1 MQPSSSSAT
10 SRRLGED
17 FAPQRA
23 LYLNHIP
30 ALLIVTGLVTWI
42 AADETAMVIAAA
54 VAGLIGVYMVWDWLF
69 QEAPT
74 RFSTLVTIA
83 LLLGY
88 GLGTLNTWLTL
99 PRGDLSLSRFLGLD
113 EAILARGMAA
123 VLLAAAPV
131 CFLGELYERPVF
143 GREFRIP
150 LNQQTYTLV
159 YLGTIAVT
167 AGFFTHVLGFGGIQ
181 NTYGQQQ
188 GVLSALLAW
197 FFPPLAALTAAV
209 FLTTPTGGRKILT
222 GACALVMGILLMAVG
237 RRVLIYTAME
247 ILFGL
252 RLTGYRL
259 KGTIGKKLLLIVGCG
274 VFLAIGVNVFMLL
287 RLAAQEGH
295 AGVNTPLGARIQVA
309 MNWVE
314 DGTAITRATEANRV
328 NAQKRT
334 FVLGFFADVLEGSSR
349 HTPALGR
356 DAAGYISLAIPR
368 VFNPNKDLTFSEEG
382 VDDELFSLTYFDSA
396 NSILTNGATDFG
408 FLGVLVYPLL
418 IVWLMRF
425 SVEICSRF
433 LQAAP
438 MAIIA
443 LGVIFS
449 LLQTENSIDGY
460 LVTIRNMVAFVII
473 LLVFSRMPAI
483 RLRNP

>member
-74 RFSTLVTIA
+74 RFSTLMTIA

-99 PRGDLSLSRFLGLD
+99 PRGDLSLSGFLGLD

-131 CFLGELYERPVF
+131 CFLGELYERPLF

-150 LNQQTYTLV
+150 LNQQTYTLI
-159 YLGTIAVT
+159 YLGAIAVAT
-167 AGFFTHVLGFGGIQ
+167 GFFTHVLGFGGIQ

-188 GVLSALLAW
+188 SVLSALLSW
-197 FFPPLAALTAAV
+197 FIPPLAALTAAV
-209 FLTTPTGGRKILT
+209 FVTTPRGWTKIRT
-222 GACALVMGILLMAVG
+222 GACALVLGALVMLVG
-237 RRVLIYTAME
+237 RRVIIYTAME

-252 RLTGYRL
+252 RLAGYRL
-259 KGTIGKKLLLIVGCG
+259 KGTISKKLLLIVGCG

-287 RLAAQEGH
+287 RLAAQEGRG
-295 AGVNTPLGARIQVA
+295 ANTSLDARIQVA

-314 DGTAITRATEANRV
+314 DGTAISRALEANRV

-334 FVLGFFADVLEGSSR
+334 FVLGFFASVLEGSSR
-349 HTPALGR
+349 HTPALGQ

-368 VFNPNKDLTFSEEG
+368 LFNPNKDLTFSEEG
-382 VDDELFSLTYFDSA
+382 VDDQLFSLTYFDEA

-425 SVEICSRF
+425 SVETCSRF
-433 LQAAP
+433 LSAAP

-443 LGVIFS
+443 LGVMFS
-449 LLQTENSIDGY
+449 LLQTENSIDAY
-460 LVTIRNMVAFVII
+460 LVTIRNTIAFAII

-483 RLRNP
+483 RLRSP